1 MNYIFKLWHCYHI
14 VINHATRRTDRHTH
28 RRAVR
33 HCHWH
38 LNERNWI
45 WDFNTI
51 QTITLKCQQS
61 KIYWRGKMKVPHF
74 YIPTYMHTYIHFDVC
89 YFIVLQSIG
98 NSYFHLKFLWP
109 PFFVCVWNRRYS
121 FFGNFFWFRFDCGFS
136 DIKEN
141 VNIISSLCLKS
152 IVLRSHIYVSHWIVY
167 IYFFSCLI

>member
-1 MNYIFKLWHCYHI
+1 MNVIEFEISIQFKQLLWNVNSRKSI
-14 VINHATRRTDRHTH
+14 GG
-28 RRAVR
+28 
-33 HCHWH
+33 
-38 LNERNWI
+38 E
-45 WDFNTI
+45 
-51 QTITLKCQQS
+51 
-61 KIYWRGKMKVPHF
+61 KMKVPHF

-121 FFGNFFWFRFDCGFS
+121 FFGKFFWFRFDCGFS